1 MSKASDNKHD
11 RQHLR
16 NLSTYQLRIDRIFQ
30 DIIREAARL
39 GASVGEIKPDTAF
52 SFDDYPTIRKRVEKL
67 MSGLKSRLTVSI
79 VNGIDAEWTLANN
92 KNSEL
97 ARRVFGD
104 KADKLTEAQQRRY
117 FSTNDSARQAFQQ
130 RRVNGLNLSERVWR
144 YADQFKNEIE
154 MGLDLGIRSGLSAD
168 EISRDLR
175 QYLRR
180 PDMLFRRVRDEHGQL
195 HLSKRAADYHP
206 GRGVYRSSYMNA
218 RRLAATEANIAYR
231 TSDHLRWQQMD
242 FVVGIEIR
250 LSNNHTC
257 KGSDGKPRPF
267 IDICDKLQGR
277 YPKDFKFTGWHPHCR
292 CYAISI
298 LKTQEEIAEDTK
310 RILNGEST
318 SPYESVNFVGDVPP
332 EFKEWIGDNKDRIL
346 YGKSIPYF
354 LSDNPAYAVD
364 AMPVSQQPELW
375 DRLTTPKIS
384 QPSLPTPTEVRTYTP
399 FAMTLDKLKEMID
412 KRVIRDNIN
421 MAQWEQSPI
430 NGLNPD
436 KMLSAIE
443 QKANSIGS
451 NVTRIRIDIPSQGNL
466 ARIRMEGDGWEC
478 SRGFK
483 RGEDGVLTVEHRLFE
498 VDKDYQG
505 KGLSKAV
512 LRAFYEEYRA
522 VGVDKITVHANI
534 DVGGYTWARYGFQA
548 DSRNDVKYA
557 VNWSELNPT
566 QSKHIQQM
574 IDDWYATRPEDSPFP
589 IKKIADLTYGRTAL
603 LGRDWFGT
611 IDLRDSAQREVFEK
625 YLGI

>member
-16 NLSTYQLRIDRIFQ
+16 NLSTYQLRIDRIYQ

-130 RRVNGLNLSERVWR
+130 RKVNGLNLSERVWR

-168 EISRDLR
+168 EMSRDLR

-267 IDICDKLQGR
+267 TDICDKLQGR

-298 LKTQEEIAEDTK
+298 LKTQEEIAEDTRK
-310 RILNGEST
+310 ILNGEK
-318 SPYESVNFVGDVPP
+318 PDGNSVNRVDDVPQ
-332 EFKEWIGDNKDRIL
+332 EFKDWIADNADRAAR
-346 YGKSIPYF
+346 SMSMPYF
-354 LSDNPAYAVD
+354 IKDNMQYVPSEFAEIYGSRVPFDSYAEYEAAMQYNKAHANFTPVIRKNNTELSKLLPVIQGKIMNVTEADGGRCNPNFTLPDARDKGYMHNCQTCTMSYELRRRGFDIEAMPNPVRRGYKKMREMDKFYSDNSVKWNDRYLTSDGKRAEYAWSRAASITSTDSAKLAYINGQTTAQGRYEVYCAWKVGGAHVFIVERTKD
-364 AMPVSQQPELW
+364 GNLLW
-375 DRLTTPKIS
+375 FDPQTGRRGGAFDDYLSLMKHDKIGV
-384 QPSLPTPTEVRTYTP
+384 LRID
-399 FAMTLDKLKEMID
+399 DK
-412 KRVIRDNIN
+412 
-421 MAQWEQSPI
+421 PI
-430 NGLNPD
+430 NPKFAERL
-436 KMLSAIE
+436 I
-443 QKANSIGS
+443 KA
-451 NVTRIRIDIPSQGNL
+451 R
-466 ARIRMEGDGWEC
+466 
-478 SRGFK
+478 
-483 RGEDGVLTVEHRLFE
+483 
-498 VDKDYQG
+498 KD
-505 KGLSKAV
+505 
-512 LRAFYEEYRA
+512 
-522 VGVDKITVHANI
+522 
-534 DVGGYTWARYGFQA
+534 
-548 DSRNDVKYA
+548 
-557 VNWSELNPT
+557 
-566 QSKHIQQM
+566 
-574 IDDWYATRPEDSPFP
+574 
-589 IKKIADLTYGRTAL
+589 
-603 LGRDWFGT
+603 
-611 IDLRDSAQREVFEK
+611 
-625 YLGI
+625 

>member
-16 NLSTYQLRIDRIFQ
+16 NLSTYQLRIDRIYQ

-168 EISRDLR
+168 EMSRDLR

-267 IDICDKLQGR
+267 TDICDKLQGR

-298 LKTQEEIAEDTK
+298 LKTQEEIAEDTRK
-310 RILNGEST
+310 ILNGEKPDT
-318 SPYESVNFVGDVPP
+318 PSVNTVKDVPQ
-332 EFKEWIGDNKDRIL
+332 EFKDWIADNADRIKAAEAR
-346 YGKSIPYF
+346 GTIPYF
-354 LSDNPAYAVD
+354 IKDNQARVNEVLNNTSVSDVASIPAVD
-364 AMPVSQQPELW
+364 SFGSLSLSEKY
-375 DRLTTPKIS
+375 DRITAAGWEIEDFDYFKESPAINFD
-384 QPSLPTPTEVRTYTP
+384 
-399 FAMTLDKLKEMID
+399 FAEFKSKFDEIMK
-412 KRVIRDNIN
+412 
-421 MAQWEQSPI
+421 QSGI
-430 NGLNPD
+430 EDMDYEITGLNRR
-436 KMLSAIE
+436 E
-443 QKANSIGS
+443 F
-451 NVTRIRIDIPSQGNL
+451 RFRIDGAGVTL
-466 ARIRMEGDGWEC
+466 
-478 SRGFK
+478 SREFK
-483 RGEDGVLTVEHRLFE
+483 VRNGELEVYHKLFE
-498 VDKDYQG
+498 MPKRMQG
-505 KGLSKAV
+505 KGISKATF
-512 LRAFYEEYRA
+512 RALFKEYERM
-522 VGVDKITVHANI
+522 GVRRITVHANLDI
-534 DVGGYTWARYGFQA
+534 GGYTWSRYGFC
-548 DSRNDVKYA
+548 A
-557 VNWSELNPT
+557 VNKDEAISAVEYDRTAVQLIEDYYKKNGL
-566 QSKHIQQM
+566 S
-574 IDDWYATRPEDSPFP
+574 EDSPFP
-589 IKKIADLTYGRTAL
+589 MNIISDKLGKDSLLHSSWDGVLDFHDAERLKKFKA
-603 LGRDWFGT
+603 
-611 IDLRDSAQREVFEK
+611 
-625 YLGI
+625 YLGLK